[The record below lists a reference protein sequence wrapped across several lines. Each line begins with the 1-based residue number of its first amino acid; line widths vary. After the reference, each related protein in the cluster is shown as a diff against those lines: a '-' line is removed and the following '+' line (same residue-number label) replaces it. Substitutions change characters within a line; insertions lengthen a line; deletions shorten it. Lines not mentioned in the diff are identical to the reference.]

1 MQARCLPEVD
11 PDNALSPK
19 CAFLYFRICETMIIQ
34 QILRRSD
41 ELDDTIIQLLDL
53 DNYPVY
59 GEGAPRMHLSVTAAS
74 LSMEHA
80 RALRNL
86 VAGGFVS
93 SAVPIMRL
101 QYEAT
106 TRSVWLLFAAKDEHV
121 ALVAAPLTQASD
133 EAARR
138 LPLARDMIKQLQNAS
153 THTPTAAAPAA
164 MLGRFD
170 DMQRHALNSFVHA
183 GIHALRRHQD
193 GFPER
198 LVQQLIE
205 CSNGLVTISAMML
218 AILTGDKLLMTRMN
232 RVHVGFEDCLTP
244 ILPSY

>member
-1 MQARCLPEVD
+1 MPIE
-11 PDNALSPK
+11 
-19 CAFLYFRICETMIIQ
+19 
-34 QILRRSD
+34 QILRRSE
-41 ELDDTIIQLLDL
+41 ELDDTIVQLLDL

-59 GEGAPRMHLSVTAAS
+59 GEDAPRMRLSVTAAS
-74 LSMEHA
+74 LAMEHA

-93 SAVPIMRL
+93 SAAPLMRL

-106 TRSVWLLFAAKDEHV
+106 TRSVWLLFAAKEEHI
-121 ALVAAPLTQASD
+121 ALVAAPLTPVAD
-133 EAARR
+133 EAARK
-138 LPLARDMIKQLQNAS
+138 LPLAREMIKQLQNAS
-153 THTPTAAAPAA
+153 ATVPAAAAPAA

-170 DMQRHALNSFVHA
+170 DMQRHALNSFVHG
-183 GIHALRRHQD
+183 GIHALRRHED
-193 GFPER
+193 GFPAR